1 MNQQSQDNGIRAST
15 NLVLEPADQERL
27 INLCG
32 PQDRNLRQVEQKLGV
47 EIRNYG
53 SSFRVTGNAESVA
66 ITGQVIRALY
76 DSTQNHTLSQEH
88 VHLSICEN
96 RAPCPATMPQ
106 AAPIRT
112 HGTAVRARSHNQHH
126 YLQQLREHE
135 LCFGIGPAGTGK
147 TFLAVASAVE
157 ALQRDQINRIV
168 LVRPAV
174 EAGERLGFLPGDM
187 AQKIDPYLRPLYD
200 SLGTMLG
207 SARMEKYMDSGII
220 EVLPLA
226 FMRGH
231 TLNESFVILDEA
243 QNTTILQ
250 MQMFLTRMGYGS
262 RVVVTGDITQI
273 DLPNSQVSGLTHALG
288 ILRDVDGVHFTFF
301 DRRDVV
307 RHPLVAAV
315 LEAYGS
321 DRPEGRQTTHE

>member
-1 MNQQSQDNGIRAST
+1 MNRQDNGTRAST
-15 NLVLEPADQERL
+15 SLVLEPADRERL

-53 SSFRVTGNAESVA
+53 GSFRVIGNAESVA

-96 RAPCPATMPQ
+96 RSPCPASTPA

-112 HGTAVRARSHNQHH
+112 YGTAVRARSHNQHH

-157 ALQRDQINRIV
+157 ALEREQIKRIV

-187 AQKIDPYLRPLYD
+187 AQKIDPYLRPLYAG
-200 SLGTMLG
+200 LGIMLG
-207 SARMEKYMDSGII
+207 NARMEKYIDSGSI

-226 FMRGH
+226 FMAR
-231 TLNESFVILDEA
+231 
-243 QNTTILQ
+243 
-250 MQMFLTRMGYGS
+250 
-262 RVVVTGDITQI
+262 
-273 DLPNSQVSGLTHALG
+273 
-288 ILRDVDGVHFTFF
+288 
-301 DRRDVV
+301 
-307 RHPLVAAV
+307 
-315 LEAYGS
+315 AY
-321 DRPEGRQTTHE
+321 HE